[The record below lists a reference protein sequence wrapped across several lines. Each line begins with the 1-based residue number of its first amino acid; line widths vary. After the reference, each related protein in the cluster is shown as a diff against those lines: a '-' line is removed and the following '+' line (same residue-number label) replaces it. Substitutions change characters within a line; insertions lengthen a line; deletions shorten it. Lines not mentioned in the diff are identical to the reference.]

1 MNTDLANPPEW
12 ISLHY
17 AAYCVATKT
26 KPLNERPFEI
36 RSYPAI
42 PENSKILE
50 EFLDAGDEGQITG
63 RGEYSKLMIR
73 KRMPDNFKIPSS
85 EGMEKDLRMKKTF
98 ILDCVATGVKVEIPT
113 DSWQEFGLIYERNVL
128 ILWDWFDL
136 RDCRIPQ
143 ESLSTHDETLQER
156 AMAELVCFSK
166 VEINTESFLNWRRE
180 IGKKH
185 PINDRNAGAKSKV
198 DWEKVE
204 DFLRDAINNE
214 KTWVGQG
221 SVHGYVI
228 DELGAGS
235 DKISQGGFFR
245 ELRNKTELW
254 KILEPAPR
262 N

>member
-1 MNTDLANPPEW
+1 
-12 ISLHY
+12 
-17 AAYCVATKT
+17 
-26 KPLNERPFEI
+26 
-36 RSYPAI
+36 
-42 PENSKILE
+42 
-50 EFLDAGDEGQITG
+50 
-63 RGEYSKLMIR
+63 
-73 KRMPDNFKIPSS
+73 
-85 EGMEKDLRMKKTF
+85 
-98 ILDCVATGVKVEIPT
+98 
-113 DSWQEFGLIYERNVL
+113 LIYERNVL

-245 ELRNKTELW
+245 QLRNKTELW
-254 KILEPAPR
+254 KILEPAIISRKAPR